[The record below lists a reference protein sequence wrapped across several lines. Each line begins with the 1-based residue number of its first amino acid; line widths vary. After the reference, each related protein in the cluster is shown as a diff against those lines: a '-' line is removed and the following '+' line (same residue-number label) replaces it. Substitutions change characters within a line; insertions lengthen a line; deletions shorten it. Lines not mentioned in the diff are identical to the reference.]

1 MIPPF
6 VNPVAFWAATLASSP
21 TGNDDN
27 ADADAD
33 TEETTDGQVDAD
45 PDEVREAV
53 GLAADRAEDIHAK
66 ADANRLDD
74 IVTRQQY
81 GCLTVRSENND
92 EAYVAADQPVDLE
105 GWR

>member
-6 VNPVAFWAATLASSP
+6 VNPVAFWAAALSSAP

-27 ADADAD
+27 ADAD
-33 TEETTDGQVDAD
+33 TEETTVDAD